1 MSKSL
6 DNSLQQ
12 IAKGTTIVF
21 TGVIASMALNFIL
34 RVVLVHYTS
43 QDEYG
48 VYSLALTIISMICI
62 VSMLGLDEGSSRY
75 IAYFL
80 GKSDGVRVKRIVF
93 STVELAL
100 ATSLIC
106 AATLFIFSD
115 AIALYV
121 FHSQE
126 LSGTL
131 KIISIAI
138 PFTVLIQI
146 LTSITRGFNIS
157 IMKVLFNDIMKPLSF
172 LALLVIVIV
181 MGLKFDAIII
191 AYVASLAFTML
202 AFAMFAIKWYSGKY
216 DASADTGRPVTMDLI
231 RFSIPLLS
239 VNMLMMMMSQATT
252 LLLGFFKT
260 PIEVGKFDI
269 AIMMG
274 SLLLTVL
281 NSLGYIYTP
290 TASNLYGK
298 NQVEDLKR
306 SYIISTKWGYIG
318 TLPILFMFLVFPGVI
333 VDLLF
338 GSRYSDVAIF
348 LQILCLGYLINPLTG
363 PNYHTL
369 IAMGRTRVII
379 ESFLANAFINLA
391 LSILLIPPMGVVGA
405 AIAVSISVMVA
416 NTLLSVRL
424 YQLLGIHPLTRNY
437 VASIVSSLLLLSLAF
452 FGLKYLAIVPTL
464 ATAIVCFIVYM
475 TAYAVLLIWLK
486 AIDKEDIMILS
497 AIENKLGL
505 HIVPGIEKALQ

>member
-6 DNSLQQ
+6 DSSLQQ
-12 IAKGTTIVF
+12 IARGTTIVF
-21 TGVIASMALNFIL
+21 TGVIVSMALNFIL
-34 RVVLVHYTS
+34 RVVLVRYTS

-48 VYSLALTIISMICI
+48 VYSLAVTIISMVYV
-62 VSMLGLDEGSSRY
+62 VSMLGMDEGSSRY

-80 GKSDGVRVKRIVF
+80 GRSDPGKAKRVVF
-93 STVELAL
+93 STLKIAL
-100 ATSLIC
+100 AMSLIC
-106 AATLFIFSD
+106 AAVLFVFSD
-115 AIALYV
+115 PIASYV
-121 FHSQE
+121 FHTQE

-131 KIISIAI
+131 RIISIAI
-138 PFTVLIQI
+138 PFTALIQI

-172 LALLVIVIV
+172 LALLIAVIVL
-181 MGLKFDAIII
+181 GLGFDAIII
-191 AYVASLAFTML
+191 AYVASLAITVL
-202 AFAMFAIKWYSGKY
+202 AFAMFAIRWFSGKY
-216 DASADTGRPVTMDLI
+216 KASPDTDRSVTRELI

-239 VNMLMMMMSQATT
+239 VSMLIMMMSQATT
-252 LLLGFFKT
+252 LLLGIFMT
-260 PIEVGKFDI
+260 PVEVGKFDI
-269 AIMMG
+269 ALLMG

-290 TASNLYGK
+290 TASNLYGRG
-298 NQVEDLKR
+298 QVEELKR
-306 SYIISTKWGYIG
+306 SYIVSTKWGYIG

-338 GSRYSDVAIF
+338 GARYADVAFF

-379 ESFLANAFINLA
+379 GSFLVNAFINLG
-391 LSILLIPPMGVVGA
+391 LSVLLIPPMGIAGA
-405 AIAVSISVMVA
+405 AIAVSISTMVA

-424 YQLLGIHPLTRNY
+424 YQLLQIHPLTRNY
-437 VASIVSSLLLLSLAF
+437 VASVVSSLMLLALAY
-452 FGLKYLAIVPTL
+452 FGLNYLAVVPTL
-464 ATAIVCFIVYM
+464 AVAIVCFIAYM
-475 TAYAVLLIWLK
+475 AVYAVLLIALK
-486 AIDKEDIMILS
+486 AVDKEDIMILS

-505 HIVPGIEKALQ
+505 HIVPRIEKALQ